1 MSDVSL
7 TADGALSTALVSD
20 GDGAAEVVGGAGAG
34 AGLRGWLPRA
44 TTSSTRPVAFWSSVI
59 A

>member
-7 TADGALSTALVSD
+7 TADDALSTALVSD
-20 GDGAAEVVGGAGAG
+20 GDDAAEVVGGAGG
-34 AGLRGWLPRA
+34 GLSGWLPRA

-59 A
+59 AW